1 MYNSWLLFLMGSLV
15 LIDSNGRLM
24 KRTPEN
30 YGAST
35 SITLFTTAYSSSNF
49 FQIAF
54 ILSMDLKN
62 LKD

>member
-1 MYNSWLLFLMGSLV
+1 MGSLV
-15 LIDSNGRLM
+15 LVDSDGRLM

-35 SITLFTTAYSSSNF
+35 SITFFTTAYNSSNF

-54 ILSMDLKN
+54 ILSMDLKD